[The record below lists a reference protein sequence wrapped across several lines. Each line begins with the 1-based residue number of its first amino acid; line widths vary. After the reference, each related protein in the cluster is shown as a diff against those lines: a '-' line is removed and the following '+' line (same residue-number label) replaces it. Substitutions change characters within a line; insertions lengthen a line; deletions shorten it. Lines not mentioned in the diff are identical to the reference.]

1 MIAFRRDPGIL
12 AGMIRLRRFAALLAL
27 AATGPCVGQQAVTQ
41 PVEGYSAPE
50 HLADWPGMA
59 AGRNEREV
67 SAELALGPQLERN
80 RSPDWLLAEQ
90 RRLDRALGALQPQR
104 KGVVD
109 AYVISIGLDSD
120 PIFGR
125 EAREAGRV
133 LSRRYDAV
141 GRTIVLA
148 GTDGSGPSTLPNGSP
163 TTLAIALARISE
175 LMDKS
180 EDVLVLYTAGHGA
193 PFGLAYHDADQG
205 YGVIGPQR
213 LARMLG
219 ELEIKNRLLIL
230 SACYSGVFVPML
242 ASDRTAL
249 FTAASSDRTSFGCAA
264 DRDWTFFG
272 DAMINQALR
281 KPQPL
286 ASAGA
291 EATRL
296 IGQWEAQGKVE
307 ASRPQ
312 TSIGSGVAAWLTP
325 LEARMPKTGTQP
337 IGRPAI
343 SILDEL
349 RH

>member
-1 MIAFRRDPGIL
+1 
-12 AGMIRLRRFAALLAL
+12 MIRRFRRFAALFAL
-27 AATGPCVGQQAVTQ
+27 AATGPCVGQQAVD
-41 PVEGYSAPE
+41 GYSAPQ

-59 AGRNEREV
+59 SGKTDREV
-67 SAELALGPQLERN
+67 NAQLALGPQLERN

-90 RRLDRALGALQPQR
+90 RRLTHALAGLQPQR

-109 AYVISIGLDSD
+109 AYVVSIGLDSD

-133 LSRRYDAV
+133 LSRRYDAA

-148 GTDGSGPSTLPNGSP
+148 GTDGSGPSALPSGTP

-175 LMDKS
+175 LMDHD

-193 PFGLAYHDADQG
+193 PVGLAYHDADQG
-205 YGVIGPQR
+205 YGLIGPQR

-219 ELEIKNRLLIL
+219 ELEIRNRLLIL

-249 FTAASSDRTSFGCAA
+249 FTAASDDRTSFGCAA
-264 DRDWTFFG
+264 DRDWTFYG

-286 ASAGA
+286 AAAGA

-296 IGQWEAQGKVE
+296 IGQWEKQGRVE

-312 TSIGSGVAAWLTP
+312 TSIGSGVATWLTP
-325 LEARMPKTGTQP
+325 LESRMPKTGTTP
-337 IGRPAI
+337 VGRPAI